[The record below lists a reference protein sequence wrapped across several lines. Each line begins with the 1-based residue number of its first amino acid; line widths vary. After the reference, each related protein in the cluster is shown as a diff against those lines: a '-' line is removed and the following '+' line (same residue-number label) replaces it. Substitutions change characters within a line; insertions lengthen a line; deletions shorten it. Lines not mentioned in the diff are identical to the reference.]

1 MMERGPKEWRV
12 SNGSLDS
19 KNEKCLQAGCKY
31 EDLIMRML
39 YAMLICV
46 ICERYDE
53 ICLLKFLSELFPR
66 HDGASAM
73 CTPSKLSAR

>member
-12 SNGSLDS
+12 SIGSLDI
-19 KNEKCLQAGCKY
+19 KNKKCLQAGCKY
-31 EDLIMRML
+31 EDQIMRRL

-53 ICLLKFLSELFPR
+53 ICLLKFLSELFPGY
-66 HDGASAM
+66 DGASAM
-73 CTPSKLSAR
+73 CTPSRLSAR